1 MAMLS
6 LKVAT
11 EIWSPEHSSAR
22 MHRLLGPAVF
32 VRRSLNPAV
41 LISLSM
47 VCGRNALACVR
58 QSAQTPLVGWLV
70 ALLQVELDTTLP
82 DVTRIPLNNAHYVS
96 LANCKRQMTSSLP
109 QCAGCRCLDRRPVSR
124 TSLPNTDLRSVPGS
138 MSAFSDFTAIFGRAS
153 LQNAFR
159 YTHQPCQSKHRGDR
173 RAHSLAALRLPARL
187 RLTRHCPSRVA
198 CHGSEAMME
207 HAHYLSWLFQ
217 EVICIL
223 QCCC

>member
-32 VRRSLNPAV
+32 VRRSLDPAV

-70 ALLQVELDTTLP
+70 ALPQVELDTTLA
-82 DVTRIPLNNAHYVS
+82 DVTRIPLNNAHNVS
-96 LANCKRQMTSSLP
+96 LANCKRQMTSSLV

-124 TSLPNTDLRSVPGS
+124 TSLPKRRPTLRSRFHVC
-138 MSAFSDFTAIFGRAS
+138 F
-153 LQNAFR
+153 
-159 YTHQPCQSKHRGDR
+159 
-173 RAHSLAALRLPARL
+173 LRLHGHLRACLSSERL
-187 RLTRHCPSRVA
+187 PLHASTLPKCTSR
-198 CHGSEAMME
+198 
-207 HAHYLSWLFQ
+207 
-217 EVICIL
+217 
-223 QCCC
+223 